1 MLLDVLLVCIIII
14 CIAMVAVILL
24 QKSEGGALGM
34 SGGGPGN
41 FMTARGAGDLL
52 TRTTEVLAALFLLLC
67 LGMTMLSG
75 HNHAA
80 SITDRMKINGIA
92 PPPATPAVAPAAPAS
107 GQAPAPSTGLA
118 PSAPAAPQAPSS
130 PVGVFGEKEAAPKA
144 KPTAPVNPLANI
156 TVQSSAPP
164 ASR

>member
-1 MLLDVLLVCIIII
+1 MLLDIMLVAVILI

-52 TRTTEVLAALFLLLC
+52 TRTTQILAALFFALC

-75 HNHAA
+75 HNHNT
-80 SITDRMKINGIA
+80 SITDRLKINGITPVQPTA
-92 PPPATPAVAPAAPAS
+92 PAPADSSAPVSGAGPATAPAAFPPATPAPAGQVGLFGESAGSAKTKPAAA
-107 GQAPAPSTGLA
+107 
-118 PSAPAAPQAPSS
+118 
-130 PVGVFGEKEAAPKA
+130 
-144 KPTAPVNPLANI
+144 NPLANI

-164 ASR
+164 ARH

>member
-1 MLLDVLLVCIIII
+1 MLLGILLVAIILI
-14 CIAMVAVILL
+14 CIAMVGVILL

-52 TRTTEVLAALFLLLC
+52 TRTTQVLAAMFFALC
-67 LGMTMLSG
+67 LVMTLLSG

-80 SITDRMKINGIA
+80 SITDKMKINGIA
-92 PPPATPAVAPAAPAS
+92 PPTPAAPVS
-107 GQAPAPSTGLA
+107 QAPASSAPATGGALI
-118 PSAPAAPQAPSS
+118 PSAPPAAQPAPAGQ
-130 PVGVFGEKEAAPKA
+130 VGLFGEAEGPRTKA
-144 KPTAPVNPLANI
+144 KPAPTANPLANI

-164 ASR
+164 ARQ